1 MVSGMVSLKASVA
14 IAVLASTALLSAGV
28 GYAVSRASMTAQ
40 VAVSCPSP
48 TPVASAPELPHALP
62 NGPTISVTKGK
73 GW

>member
-1 MVSGMVSLKASVA
+1 MVSLKASAA
-14 IAVLASTALLSAGV
+14 IAVLAGTALLSAGA

-40 VAVSCPSP
+40 VAVSCP
-48 TPVASAPELPHALP
+48 TAAPVASAPELPHALP